1 MALII
6 PPGNILKNFNNK
18 INIYVIA
25 FSFDEKRKILTILI
39 SVIELTGKR
48 TDVTLADFHKRLLKE
63 LQKKFH
69 DGSSVTEA
77 KKTTENFTCD
87 EKKKKK
93 KEIYISYMW
102 TYRGSEK
109 YHPFTINHPQ
119 NCPKFLS

>member
-77 KKTTENFTCD
+77 KKKKTAENFTCD

-93 KEIYISYMW
+93 KKN
-102 TYRGSEK
+102 TTK
-109 YHPFTINHPQ
+109 
-119 NCPKFLS
+119 L

>member
-1 MALII
+1 MALIT

-77 KKTTENFTCD
+77 KKKQQKTLHVM
-87 EKKKKK
+87 KKKK
-93 KEIYISYMW
+93 KEK
-102 TYRGSEK
+102 RDL
-109 YHPFTINHPQ
+109 HFVHVDV
-119 NCPKFLS
+119 

>member
-6 PPGNILKNFNNK
+6 HTGNILKNFNNK

-25 FSFDEKRKILTILI
+25 FSFDEKRKILTIPI

-69 DGSSVTEA
+69 DRSSVTEA
-77 KKTTENFTCD
+77 KKNNTKLYILL
-87 EKKKKK
+87 KKKKK
-93 KEIYISYMW
+93 K
-102 TYRGSEK
+102 R
-109 YHPFTINHPQ
+109 FTFCTCGRIEGQKNTTPS
-119 NCPKFLS
+119 P

>member
-1 MALII
+1 M
-6 PPGNILKNFNNK
+6 
-18 INIYVIA
+18 
-25 FSFDEKRKILTILI
+25 SILI

-77 KKTTENFTCD
+77 EKTTENFACD

-93 KEIYISYMW
+93 
-102 TYRGSEK
+102 R
-109 YHPFTINHPQ
+109 FTFRTCGRIEVQKNTTPS
-119 NCPKFLS
+119 P

>member
-25 FSFDEKRKILTILI
+25 FSFDEKRKILTIPI

-77 KKTTENFTCD
+77 KKKQQKTLHVM
-87 EKKKKK
+87 KKKKK
-93 KEIYISYMW
+93 K
-102 TYRGSEK
+102 RDL
-109 YHPFTINHPQ
+109 HFVHVDV
-119 NCPKFLS
+119 